1 MLTKVRTMNQDT
13 PMNIGLLCFSATGN
27 TEKIGKVIKN
37 RLEELGCNVDMIDI
51 TPHGAREKGF
61 DCTPYDALILGSPVH
76 SWRIPRVVREWI
88 PNLSGDGKKCA
99 IFLTYGGFQIHPAHY
114 TTCQILQKQG
124 FSVVSSAEFLA
135 FHTFNIGGWKAM
147 EGRPD
152 ESDFAVAREYADII
166 HARFSGKDPNLVGE
180 LEKTSHPEELL
191 DQIEGFRFRIL
202 TQVPTR
208 NGAECCM
215 CQVCEEFCPTGAI
228 DATTGETDPSRC
240 IACLG
245 CVLRCPEE
253 VLKINDMT
261 PSWEF
266 KLKGE
271 QITEEEMNGKK
282 SRIYL

>member
-1 MLTKVRTMNQDT
+1 MNQNKS
-13 PMNIGLLCFSATGN
+13 MNLGLLYFSATGN
-27 TEKIGKVIKN
+27 TEKISRVIKN
-37 RLEELGCNVDMIDI
+37 RLEEFGCTVDMIDI
-51 TPHGAREKGF
+51 TPLSSRKGGF
-61 DCTPYDALILGSPVH
+61 DCTSYDALILGAPVH
-76 SWRIPRVVREWI
+76 SWRIPRVVREWL

-99 IFLTYGGFQIHPAHY
+99 IFLTYGGFQINPAHY
-114 TTCQILQKQG
+114 TTSQLLQKQG

-152 ESDFAVAREYADII
+152 ESDIAVAREYAEII
-166 HARFSGKDPNLVGE
+166 YARFSGEDPSLVGE

-191 DQIEGFRFRIL
+191 DKIEGFRFRIL

-208 NGAECCM
+208 QGADCCM
-215 CQVCEEFCPTGAI
+215 CRECEEFCPTGAI
-228 DATTGETDPSRC
+228 DAMTGETDPSRC

-245 CVLRCPEE
+245 CVLRCPEG
-253 VLKINDMT
+253 VLMINDMT
-261 PSWEF
+261 PSWEL

-271 QITEEEMNGKK
+271 HITEEEMNGKK

>member
-1 MLTKVRTMNQDT
+1 MSQNTSLH
-13 PMNIGLLCFSATGN
+13 IGLLYFSVTGN
-27 TEKIGKVIKN
+27 TEKIGNVIGN
-37 RLEELGCNVDMIDI
+37 RLKELGCTVDMIDI
-51 TPHGAREKGF
+51 TPLSSRKGGF
-61 DCTPYDALILGSPVH
+61 DCRPYDALILGAPVH

-88 PNLSGDGKKCA
+88 PNLFGDGKKCA

-114 TTCQILQKQG
+114 TTCQFLQKQG

-147 EGRPD
+147 VGRPD
-152 ESDFAVAREYADII
+152 ESDVAVAREYADII
-166 HARFSGKDPNLVGE
+166 HARFSGKDPDLVGE

-208 NGAECCM
+208 NGADCCM
-215 CQVCEEFCPTGAI
+215 CRECEEFCPTGAI

-245 CVLRCPEE
+245 CVLRCPEG
-253 VLKINDMT
+253 VLMINDMT

-271 QITEEEMNGKK
+271 HITEEEMKGKK
-282 SRIYL
+282 SRIYQ

>member
-1 MLTKVRTMNQDT
+1 MNQDT
-13 PMNIGLLCFSATGN
+13 PMNIGLLYFSATGN
-27 TEKIGKVIKN
+27 TEKIGRVIKN

-114 TTCQILQKQG
+114 STCQLLQKQG

-152 ESDFAVAREYADII
+152 ESDVAVAREYADII

-245 CVLRCPEE
+245 CVLRCPEG

>member
-1 MLTKVRTMNQDT
+1 MNQDT

-27 TEKIGKVIKN
+27 TEKIGKVIQN

-61 DCTPYDALILGSPVH
+61 HCTPYDALILGAPVH
-76 SWRIPRVVREWI
+76 SWRIPRLVREWI
-88 PNLSGDGKKCA
+88 PFLSGDEKKCA

-215 CQVCEEFCPTGAI
+215 CRECEEFCPTGAI
-228 DATTGETDPSRC
+228 DATTGKTDPNKC

-245 CVLRCPEE
+245 CVLRCPEG

>member
-1 MLTKVRTMNQDT
+1 MNQDT

-27 TEKIGKVIKN
+27 TEKIGKVIQN

-61 DCTPYDALILGSPVH
+61 DYTPYDALILGSPVH

-208 NGAECCM
+208 NGADCCM
-215 CQVCEEFCPTGAI
+215 CRECEDFCPAGAI
-228 DATTGETDPSRC
+228 DATTGETDPSTC

-245 CVLRCPEE
+245 CLLRCPEE